1 MSKSKADRLQEAL
14 DKIDE
19 GLSELTAIADEVGE
33 ARDNMSGTN
42 LENTE
47 RYQRY
52 DEVADTLRQACDDI
66 ESAKGNADWANALFQ
81 TFKD

>member
-19 GLSELTAIADEVGE
+19 GLTELQTLVEEITE
-33 ARDNMSGTN
+33 ARDNMQGTN

-52 DEVADTLRQACDDI
+52 DEAADTLQQAADDI
-66 ESAKGNADWANALFQ
+66 ESAKGDAEGVEL
-81 TFKD
+81 

>member
-1 MSKSKADRLQEAL
+1 MAKNKAERLQEAL

-19 GLSELTAIADEVGE
+19 GLADLQTLTDEITE

-52 DEVADTLRQACDDI
+52 EEATDTLQQACDDI
-66 ESAKGNADWANALFQ
+66 ESAKDDVEGVEL
-81 TFKD
+81 